1 MNRMKV
7 TIGSIGRLLVPA
19 LAGISATAWAQVAS
33 AQACASSVWGCLPFD
48 GPADVRVEGPG
59 SGQNVTVIGDS
70 LIDEQD
76 DDVALD
82 LAGWGFR
89 AHTYALGGTSYY
101 HWNNRLP
108 RPGGGTQTPHQ
119 DIGEILTSNAS
130 VHAVLALGANDIRRI
145 QNNGATLQDFAGQL
159 LWAMTRADDSSTGCV
174 ILVEPAGHSDA
185 GYNAIAQQVRDG
197 IVYLAAARNAQ
208 IGATHFVTLD
218 WHAASQSHPE
228 WFKTINGQP
237 DIHHTDVGKQAY
249 RDLITFYVAAA
260 RNGSFGC

>member
-1 MNRMKV
+1 MNQRNV
-7 TIGSIGRLLVPA
+7 AVRSVARLLMPV
-19 LAGISATAWAQVAS
+19 LAGISATAWAEVAS

-48 GPADVRVEGPG
+48 GPADLRVEG
-59 SGQNVTVIGDS
+59 SGQSVSVIGDS

-89 AHTYALGGTSYY
+89 AHTYALGGTNYY

-108 RPGGGTQTPHQ
+108 RAVGGTQSPHQ
-119 DIGEILTSNAS
+119 DIGEILTSAAS
-130 VHAVLALGANDIRRI
+130 VHAVLALDANDIRRI

-159 LWAMTRADDSSTGCV
+159 LWAMTRADDTSTGCV

-185 GYNAIAQQVRDG
+185 AYNTIAQQVRDV
-197 IVYLAAARNAQ
+197 IVYIAAARNSQ
-208 IGATHFVTLD
+208 MGATHFVTLD

-228 WFKTINGQP
+228 WFRTIDGQP
-237 DIHHTDVGKQAY
+237 DIHHTEVGKQAY